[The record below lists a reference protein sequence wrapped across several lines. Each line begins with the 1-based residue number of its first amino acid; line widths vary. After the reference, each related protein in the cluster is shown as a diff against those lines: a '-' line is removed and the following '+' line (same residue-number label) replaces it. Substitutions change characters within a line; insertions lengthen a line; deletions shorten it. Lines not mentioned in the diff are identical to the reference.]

1 MRVRAA
7 FVHAH
12 ACVPVSPRPPPAPI
26 GRYNIEKD
34 VLPYDVA
41 RHVLARADVPSPRP
55 SSQADVRVCV
65 CSADDGNPYYFWR
78 SEDAAIGPPNVKPC
92 HICAGTGLAA
102 ATSAPGLGS
111 QVNWTFV
118 DGKQLNEFRPWD
130 ETFNSIPAVCWWCV
144 TTMTS
149 VRAHRTGED
158 CECTACPLL

>member
-1 MRVRAA
+1 MRMRACRSLPGR
-7 FVHAH
+7 H
-12 ACVPVSPRPPPAPI
+12 RAPI

-92 HICAGTGLAA
+92 HICAGTALSRSHICAGTAL
-102 ATSAPGLGS
+102 
-111 QVNWTFV
+111 
-118 DGKQLNEFRPWD
+118 
-130 ETFNSIPAVCWWCV
+130 
-144 TTMTS
+144 
-149 VRAHRTGED
+149 TGELD
-158 CECTACPLL
+158 LC